1 MDYRKLLGKVESAV
15 LPYFGG
21 GTVDAPS
28 RRLRVTEPVAPG
40 WWRFEVKGREA
51 TAREPAAPEGLEA
64 LPRVRGHV
72 WGTRLVREGAVAE
85 PLALMPEEEPPRL
98 SPVTARRWHDGTLLF
113 EGVEFEGEA
122 EETARRA
129 LEEDRALG
137 DARGVSASLRA
148 AFGFAVLEAASRGT
162 GIPFAPVEARARV
175 LDVAREGRAEAE
187 RCLRGL
193 AEERARFLRMQAEQE
208 ARREEAET
216 RAWTHRE
223 HGAPEVWRDAEG
235 REIARPLSGRE
246 RERWDALH
254 ALEARA
260 RIRHESSTSE
270 PPWGQD
276 GRGVERGQRG
286 RGVVRDGPE
295 RGDAWRDAEGR
306 ETTLSSREHE
316 TWEARRDDSARASSR
331 TSGTR
336 DGRGPTR
343 HGHRRSESDVGAWV
357 ERALDKA
364 GARLLAHRRL
374 GDGLLEVVYTFM
386 GERFVT
392 VVEAATLR
400 VRDAG
405 VCLAGAD
412 TRVTLESLPSVLKE
426 AIETDALVITRHV

>member
-28 RRLRVTEPVAPG
+28 RRLRVTQPVAPG

-51 TAREPAAPEGLEA
+51 TAREPASPEGTEA

-113 EGVEFEGEA
+113 EGVEFESEA

-137 DARGVSASLRA
+137 DTRGVSASLRA
-148 AFGFAVLEAASRGT
+148 AFGFAVLEAVSRGT

-187 RCLRGL
+187 RCLRRL
-193 AEERARFLRMQAEQE
+193 ADERARFVRRQAELE
-208 ARREEAET
+208 ARREAEARARMHET
-216 RAWTHRE
+216 
-223 HGAPEVWRDAEG
+223 GMPEVWRDAEG
-235 REIARPLSGRE
+235 RELGRALSGRE
-246 RERWDALH
+246 RERWETLHGEGARTRTRQEPGTARSPWDA
-254 ALEARA
+254 
-260 RIRHESSTSE
+260 
-270 PPWGQD
+270 D
-276 GRGVERGQRG
+276 GREAAWAGSGRNANG
-286 RGVVRDGPE
+286 RGGAPS
-295 RGDAWRDAEGR
+295 AH
-306 ETTLSSREHE
+306 EHE
-316 TWEARRDDSARASSR
+316 PWEARRDASARASGQ
-331 TSGTR
+331 TPGAR
-336 DGRGPTR
+336 DGRSFTR
-343 HGHRRSESDVGAWV
+343 QERWRAESDVGAWV

-364 GARLLAHRRL
+364 GARLMDHRRL

-412 TRVTLESLPSVLKE
+412 NRVTLESLPSVLKE
-426 AIETDALVITRHV
+426 AIDTDALVITRHV

>member
-28 RRLRVTEPVAPG
+28 RRLRVTQPVAPG

-51 TAREPAAPEGLEA
+51 TAREPASPDGLEA

-85 PLALMPEEEPPRL
+85 ALALMPEEEPPRL

-122 EETARRA
+122 EEAARRA

-187 RCLRGL
+187 RCLRVL
-193 AEERARFLRMQAEQE
+193 ADERARFLRTQAEQE
-208 ARREEAET
+208 ARREEAQT

-246 RERWDALH
+246 RERWEALTRMRQEPGPSPFPGDPTGRE
-254 ALEARA
+254 AARA
-260 RIRHESSTSE
+260 R
-270 PPWGQD
+270 PQ
-276 GRGVERGQRG
+276 
-286 RGVVRDGPE
+286 
-295 RGDAWRDAEGR
+295 
-306 ETTLSSREHE
+306 
-316 TWEARRDDSARASSR
+316 
-331 TSGTR
+331 GTR

-343 HGHRRSESDVGAWV
+343 HERWRAESEVGAWV

-364 GARLLAHRRL
+364 GARLLGHRRL

-412 TRVTLESLPSVLKE
+412 SQVTLESLPSVLKE
-426 AIETDALVITRHV
+426 AIDTDALVITRHV

>member
-28 RRLRVTEPVAPG
+28 RRLRVTQPVAPG

-51 TAREPAAPEGLEA
+51 TAREPASPEGLEA

-113 EGVEFEGEA
+113 DGVEFEGEA

-129 LEEDRALG
+129 LEEGRGLG
-137 DARGVSASLRA
+137 DARGVSAPLRA
-148 AFGFAVLEAASRGT
+148 AFGFSVLEAASRT
-162 GIPFAPVEARARV
+162 TRIPFAPVEARARV

-187 RCLRGL
+187 RCLRAL
-193 AEERARFLRMQAEQE
+193 AQERARFLQMQAERE
-208 ARREEAET
+208 ARREAEAPARLRQES
-216 RAWTHRE
+216 
-223 HGAPEVWRDAEG
+223 GAPEVWRDAEG
-235 REIARPLSGRE
+235 REIAWLLSGRE
-246 RERWDALH
+246 RERWEALH
-254 ALEARA
+254 AAP
-260 RIRHESSTSE
+260 ES
-270 PPWGQD
+270 PWD
-276 GRGVERGQRG
+276 ADR
-286 RGVVRDGPE
+286 RDVAGT
-295 RGDAWRDAEGR
+295 GSGR
-306 ETTLSSREHE
+306 EQG
-316 TWEARRDDSARASSR
+316 EARRDAEARAWTNR
-331 TSGTR
+331 ERGTR
-336 DGRGPTR
+336 APWRDADGREVARTLSSHERDARAGRGHTR
-343 HGHRRSESDVGAWV
+343 QEHWRAESETGARV

-364 GARLLAHRRL
+364 GARLLGHRRL

-412 TRVTLESLPSVLKE
+412 TRVTLESLPSVLRE
-426 AIETDALVITRHV
+426 AIDTDALVITRHV

>member
-28 RRLRVTEPVAPG
+28 RRLRVTWPVAPG

-51 TAREPAAPEGLEA
+51 TAREPAGPEGLEA

-85 PLALMPEEEPPRL
+85 ALALMPEEEPPRL

-122 EETARRA
+122 EEAARRA

-162 GIPFAPVEARARV
+162 GIPFAPMEARARV
-175 LDVAREGRAEAE
+175 LDVAHEGRAEAE

-193 AEERARFLRMQAEQE
+193 AEERVRFLRMQAEQE
-208 ARREEAET
+208 ARREAAET

-246 RERWDALH
+246 RERWDALTRMRQEPGPSPFPGDPDGRE
-254 ALEARA
+254 AARA
-260 RIRHESSTSE
+260 WSE
-270 PPWGQD
+270 
-276 GRGVERGQRG
+276 
-286 RGVVRDGPE
+286 
-295 RGDAWRDAEGR
+295 
-306 ETTLSSREHE
+306 REHG
-316 TWEARRDDSARASSR
+316 EARRN
-331 TSGTR
+331 
-336 DGRGPTR
+336 GRGHTR
-343 HGHRRSESDVGAWV
+343 HAHRRTESDVGAWV

-364 GARLLAHRRL
+364 GARLLAQRRL
-374 GDGLLEVVYTFM
+374 GDGLVEVVYTFM

-412 TRVTLESLPSVLKE
+412 TQVTLESLPSVLKE
-426 AIETDALVITRHV
+426 AIDTDALVITRHV

>member
-1 MDYRKLLGKVESAV
+1 MLGKVESAV

-28 RRLRVTEPVAPG
+28 RRLRVTQPVAPG

-51 TAREPAAPEGLEA
+51 TAREPASPEGLEA

-137 DARGVSASLRA
+137 DTRGVSASLRA
-148 AFGFAVLEAASRGT
+148 AFGFAVLEAVSRGT

-187 RCLRGL
+187 RCLNRL
-193 AEERARFLRMQAEQE
+193 AEERARFVRMQAELE
-208 ARREEAET
+208 ARREAEARARMHET
-216 RAWTHRE
+216 
-223 HGAPEVWRDAEG
+223 GMPEVWRDAEG
-235 REIARPLSGRE
+235 RELGRALSGRE
-246 RERWDALH
+246 RERWETLH
-254 ALEARA
+254 EEGARA
-260 RIRHESSTSE
+260 RMNQE
-270 PPWGQD
+270 PD
-276 GRGVERGQRG
+276 ANGRGVTPSAYER
-286 RGVVRDGPE
+286 E
-295 RGDAWRDAEGR
+295 AWETRRDA
-306 ETTLSSREHE
+306 
-316 TWEARRDDSARASSR
+316 SARASGQ
-331 TSGTR
+331 TLGAR
-336 DGRGPTR
+336 DGRNFTR
-343 HGHRRSESDVGAWV
+343 QQHRRAESDVGAWV

-364 GARLLAHRRL
+364 GARLLDHRRL

-412 TRVTLESLPSVLKE
+412 NRVTLESLPSVLKE
-426 AIETDALVITRHV
+426 AIDTDALVITRHV

>member
-28 RRLRVTEPVAPG
+28 RRLRVPQPVAPG

-51 TAREPAAPEGLEA
+51 TAREPASPEGLEA
-64 LPRVRGHV
+64 LPRVRGHL

-85 PLALMPEEEPPRL
+85 PLALMPEEEPSRL

-113 EGVEFEGEA
+113 EGVEFESDA
-122 EETARRA
+122 EETARHA

-137 DARGVSASLRA
+137 DARGVGATLRA

-175 LDVAREGRAEAE
+175 LNVAREGRAEAE
-187 RCLRGL
+187 RCLRAL
-193 AEERARFLRMQAEQE
+193 AEERARFLRVQAEQE
-208 ARREEAET
+208 ARREAEA
-216 RAWTHRE
+216 RAWTDRE
-223 HGAPEVWRDAEG
+223 HGTGSVWRDAEG

-246 RERWDALH
+246 RERWEALH
-254 ALEARA
+254 GEGAREERNGNSRGGSPVA
-260 RIRHESSTSE
+260 HEHATWDAHWDTSE
-270 PPWGQD
+270 
-276 GRGVERGQRG
+276 
-286 RGVVRDGPE
+286 
-295 RGDAWRDAEGR
+295 
-306 ETTLSSREHE
+306 
-316 TWEARRDDSARASSR
+316 RASTR
-331 TSGTR
+331 TSGARNGR
-336 DGRGPTR
+336 DIPRQER
-343 HGHRRSESDVGAWV
+343 WRAESDVGARV

-364 GARLLAHRRL
+364 GARLRGLRRL

-386 GERFVT
+386 GERFIT

-412 TRVTLESLPSVLKE
+412 ARVTLESLPSVLKE
-426 AIETDALVITRHV
+426 AIDTDALVITRHA

>member
-21 GTVDAPS
+21 GTVDAPA
-28 RRLRVTEPVAPG
+28 RRLRVTQPVAPG

-51 TAREPAAPEGLEA
+51 TAREPASPEGMEA

-98 SPVTARRWHDGTLLF
+98 SPLTARRWHDGALLF

-148 AFGFAVLEAASRGT
+148 AFGFAVLESVSRGT
-162 GIPFAPVEARARV
+162 GIPFAPVEARGRV

-187 RCLRGL
+187 RCLRRL
-193 AEERARFLRMQAEQE
+193 ADERTRFIRMQAELE
-208 ARREEAET
+208 ARRERMLQES
-216 RAWTHRE
+216 
-223 HGAPEVWRDAEG
+223 GA
-235 REIARPLSGRE
+235 
-246 RERWDALH
+246 
-254 ALEARA
+254 EARA
-260 RIRHESSTSE
+260 
-270 PPWGQD
+270 WAD
-276 GRGVERGQRG
+276 
-286 RGVVRDGPE
+286 PE
-295 RGDAWRDAEGR
+295 YGTRAAWRDADGR
-306 ETTLSSREHE
+306 EVARTLSARERE
-316 TWEARRDDSARASSR
+316 TWETRRDASARASGR
-331 TSGTR
+331 TPGARDARGLTR
-336 DGRGPTR
+336 QERW
-343 HGHRRSESDVGAWV
+343 RSESEAGARV

-364 GARLLAHRRL
+364 GARLMDHRRL
-374 GDGLLEVVYTFM
+374 GDGLLEVAYTFM

-392 VVEAATLR
+392 VVEAASLR

-412 TRVTLESLPSVLKE
+412 NRVTLESLPSVLKE
-426 AIETDALVITRHV
+426 AIDTDALVITRHA

>member
-28 RRLRVTEPVAPG
+28 RRLRVTQPVAPG

-51 TAREPAAPEGLEA
+51 TAREQASPEGMEA

-98 SPVTARRWHDGTLLF
+98 SPVTARRWHEGTLLF

-129 LEEDRALG
+129 LEEGRALG

-148 AFGFAVLEAASRGT
+148 AFGFAVLEAVSRGT

-187 RCLRGL
+187 RCLRRL
-193 AEERARFLRMQAEQE
+193 AEERARFIRMQAELE
-208 ARREEAET
+208 ARRERMLQES
-216 RAWTHRE
+216 
-223 HGAPEVWRDAEG
+223 GA
-235 REIARPLSGRE
+235 
-246 RERWDALH
+246 
-254 ALEARA
+254 EARA
-260 RIRHESSTSE
+260 
-270 PPWGQD
+270 WAD
-276 GRGVERGQRG
+276 
-286 RGVVRDGPE
+286 PE
-295 RGDAWRDAEGR
+295 YGTREAWRDADGR
-306 ETTLSSREHE
+306 EVARTLSTRERE
-316 TWEARRDDSARASSR
+316 TWETRRGTSAS
-331 TSGTR
+331 TSGRTPGAR
-336 DGRGPTR
+336 DGRSLTR
-343 HGHRRSESDVGAWV
+343 QERWRAEPEAGAWV

-364 GARLLAHRRL
+364 GARLLDHRRL

-412 TRVTLESLPSVLKE
+412 NRVTLESLPSVLKE
-426 AIETDALVITRHV
+426 AIDTDALVITRHV

>member
-28 RRLRVTEPVAPG
+28 RRLRVPQPVAPG

-51 TAREPAAPEGLEA
+51 TAREPASPEGLEA
-64 LPRVRGHV
+64 LPRVRGHL

-113 EGVEFEGEA
+113 EGVEFEGDA
-122 EETARRA
+122 EEAARRA
-129 LEEDRALG
+129 LEEDRPLG
-137 DARGVSASLRA
+137 DARGVGAALRA
-148 AFGFAVLEAASRGT
+148 AFGFSVLETASRGT

-187 RCLRGL
+187 RCLRAL
-193 AEERARFLRMQAEQE
+193 AEERARFLRMQAELE
-208 ARREEAET
+208 ARREAAARVRMLQEPIAEPH
-216 RAWTHRE
+216 AWTDPR
-223 HGAPEVWRDAEG
+223 HGTEAAWQDAEG

-246 RERWDALH
+246 RERW
-254 ALEARA
+254 EARHRAEA
-260 RIRHESSTSE
+260 RLWDAHVSSQ
-270 PPWGQD
+270 PPGARN
-276 GRGVERGQRG
+276 GRASAR
-286 RGVVRDGPE
+286 
-295 RGDAWRDAEGR
+295 
-306 ETTLSSREHE
+306 REH
-316 TWEARRDDSARASSR
+316 WRAEADFGAR
-331 TSGTR
+331 
-336 DGRGPTR
+336 
-343 HGHRRSESDVGAWV
+343 V
-357 ERALDKA
+357 EHALDKA
-364 GARLLAHRRL
+364 GARLLGHRRL

-412 TRVTLESLPSVLKE
+412 AQVTLESLPSVLRE
-426 AIETDALVITRHV
+426 AIDTDALVITRHA

>member
-28 RRLRVTEPVAPG
+28 RRLRVTQPVAPG

-51 TAREPAAPEGLEA
+51 TARELASPEGMEA
-64 LPRVRGHV
+64 LPRVRGHI

-85 PLALMPEEEPPRL
+85 ALALMPEEEPPRL

-129 LEEDRALG
+129 LEENGALG

-148 AFGFAVLEAASRGT
+148 AFGFAVLETVSRST

-175 LDVAREGRAEAE
+175 LDVAREGRTEAE

-193 AEERARFLRMQAEQE
+193 AEERVRFLRMQAEQE
-208 ARREEAET
+208 SRREAED
-216 RAWTHRE
+216 RARMLQERGTS
-223 HGAPEVWRDAEG
+223 EVWRDAEG
-235 REIARPLSGRE
+235 REVARPLSGRE
-246 RERWDALH
+246 RERWEALH
-254 ALEARA
+254 AVGA
-260 RIRHESSTSE
+260 
-270 PPWGQD
+270 PQ
-276 GRGVERGQRG
+276 
-286 RGVVRDGPE
+286 GPGAWE
-295 RGDAWRDAEGR
+295 TWRDA
-306 ETTLSSREHE
+306 H
-316 TWEARRDDSARASSR
+316 ASS
-331 TSGTR
+331 
-336 DGRGPTR
+336 PTPGAR
-343 HGHRRSESDVGAWV
+343 HGRSATRQERGRAEPDASAWV

-364 GARLLAHRRL
+364 GARLMAQRRL

-412 TRVTLESLPSVLKE
+412 TQVTLESLPSVLKE
-426 AIETDALVITRHV
+426 AIDTDVLVITRHV

>member
-21 GTVDAPS
+21 GTVDAPA
-28 RRLRVTEPVAPG
+28 RRLRVPQPVAPG

-51 TAREPAAPEGLEA
+51 TAREPASPEGMEA

-98 SPVTARRWHDGTLLF
+98 SPLTARRWHDGTLLF

-148 AFGFAVLEAASRGT
+148 AFGFAVLESVSRGT
-162 GIPFAPVEARARV
+162 GIPFAPVEARGRV

-187 RCLRGL
+187 RCLRRL
-193 AEERARFLRMQAEQE
+193 ADERTRFIRMQAELE
-208 ARREEAET
+208 ARREAEARARMHET
-216 RAWTHRE
+216 GT
-223 HGAPEVWRDAEG
+223 PDVWRDA
-235 REIARPLSGRE
+235 
-246 RERWDALH
+246 
-254 ALEARA
+254 
-260 RIRHESSTSE
+260 
-270 PPWGQD
+270 
-276 GRGVERGQRG
+276 
-286 RGVVRDGPE
+286 
-295 RGDAWRDAEGR
+295 
-306 ETTLSSREHE
+306 
-316 TWEARRDDSARASSR
+316 SARASGR
-331 TSGTR
+331 TPGARDARGLTR
-336 DGRGPTR
+336 QERW
-343 HGHRRSESDVGAWV
+343 RSESEAGARV

-364 GARLLAHRRL
+364 GARLLDHRRL

-392 VVEAATLR
+392 VVEAASLR

-412 TRVTLESLPSVLKE
+412 NRVTLESLPSVLKE
-426 AIETDALVITRHV
+426 AIDTDALVITRHA

>member
-21 GTVDAPS
+21 GTVDTPS
-28 RRLRVTEPVAPG
+28 RRLRVTQPVAPG

-51 TAREPAAPEGLEA
+51 TAREMASPEGMEA

-98 SPVTARRWHDGTLLF
+98 SPLTARRWHDGTLLF
-113 EGVEFEGEA
+113 EGVAFEGEA

-148 AFGFAVLEAASRGT
+148 AFGFAVLESVSRGT

-187 RCLRGL
+187 RCLRRL
-193 AEERARFLRMQAEQE
+193 AEERARFIRMQAEQQARLE
-208 ARREEAET
+208 AAARARMQET
-216 RAWTHRE
+216 GT
-223 HGAPEVWRDAEG
+223 PEVWRDAEG
-235 REIARPLSGRE
+235 RELGRALSGRE
-246 RERWDALH
+246 RERWEPLH
-254 ALEARA
+254 GEGART
-260 RIRHESSTSE
+260 RMRQE
-270 PPWGQD
+270 PGTGRAAN
-276 GRGVERGQRG
+276 GRGVTPPAYER
-286 RGVVRDGPE
+286 
-295 RGDAWRDAEGR
+295 
-306 ETTLSSREHE
+306 E
-316 TWEARRDDSARASSR
+316 TWEARWDASARASGQ
-331 TSGTR
+331 TPGAR
-336 DGRGPTR
+336 DGRNPTR
-343 HGHRRSESDVGAWV
+343 PERWRAEPEVGARV

-364 GARLLAHRRL
+364 GARLLDHRRL

-412 TRVTLESLPSVLKE
+412 NRVTLESLPSVLKE
-426 AIETDALVITRHV
+426 AIGTDALVITRHL

>member
-28 RRLRVTEPVAPG
+28 RRLRVTLPVAPG

-51 TAREPAAPEGLEA
+51 TAREPASPEGMEA

-113 EGVEFEGEA
+113 EGVEFESEA

-148 AFGFAVLEAASRGT
+148 AFGFAVLDAVSRGT

-187 RCLRGL
+187 RCLNRL
-193 AEERARFLRMQAEQE
+193 AEERARFVRVQAELE
-208 ARREEAET
+208 ARREAEA
-216 RAWTHRE
+216 RARMHE
-223 HGAPEVWRDAEG
+223 SGMPEIWRDAEG
-235 REIARPLSGRE
+235 RELGRASSGRE
-246 RERWDALH
+246 RERWETLHGEGAQPGTARDAN
-254 ALEARA
+254 
-260 RIRHESSTSE
+260 
-270 PPWGQD
+270 
-276 GRGVERGQRG
+276 GRGVTPSAYER
-286 RGVVRDGPE
+286 E
-295 RGDAWRDAEGR
+295 AWETRRDA
-306 ETTLSSREHE
+306 
-316 TWEARRDDSARASSR
+316 SARNSGR
-331 TSGTR
+331 TPGAR
-336 DGRGPTR
+336 DGRNFAR
-343 HGHRRSESDVGAWV
+343 QDRRRVESDVGAWV

-364 GARLLAHRRL
+364 GARLLDHRRL

-412 TRVTLESLPSVLKE
+412 NRVTLESLPSVLKE
-426 AIETDALVITRHV
+426 AIDTDALVITRHA

>member
-15 LPYFGG
+15 LPYSGG

-28 RRLRVTEPVAPG
+28 RRLRVTQPVAPG

-51 TAREPAAPEGLEA
+51 TAREPASPEGMEA

-85 PLALMPEEEPPRL
+85 PLALMPEEEEPPRL

-148 AFGFAVLEAASRGT
+148 AFGFAVLESVSRGT

-175 LDVAREGRAEAE
+175 LDVAREGREEAE
-187 RCLRGL
+187 RCLRRL
-193 AEERARFLRMQAEQE
+193 AEERARFIRMQAELE
-208 ARREEAET
+208 ARREAET
-216 RAWTHRE
+216 RARMHET
-223 HGAPEVWRDAEG
+223 GTPEVWRDAEG
-235 REIARPLSGRE
+235 RELGRALSGRE
-246 RERWDALH
+246 RERWETLHGEGARTRMRQEPGTARSPWDADVR
-254 ALEARA
+254 EAA
-260 RIRHESSTSE
+260 WAGS
-270 PPWGQD
+270 GQ
-276 GRGVERGQRG
+276 VTN
-286 RGVVRDGPE
+286 
-295 RGDAWRDAEGR
+295 GR
-306 ETTLSSREHE
+306 EA
-316 TWEARRDDSARASSR
+316 WEARRDASARASGR
-331 TSGTR
+331 TPGTR
-336 DGRGPTR
+336 DGRGHTR
-343 HGHRRSESDVGAWV
+343 QERGRAESEVGARV

-364 GARLLAHRRL
+364 GARLLDHRRM

-412 TRVTLESLPSVLKE
+412 NRVTLESLPSVLKE
-426 AIETDALVITRHV
+426 AIDTDALVITRHL

>member
-28 RRLRVTEPVAPG
+28 RRLRVTSPVAPG

-51 TAREPAAPEGLEA
+51 TAREPASPEGMEA

-85 PLALMPEEEPPRL
+85 PLALMPEEQPPRL

-148 AFGFAVLEAASRGT
+148 AFGFAVLETASRAT

-187 RCLRGL
+187 RCLRRL
-193 AEERARFLRMQAEQE
+193 AEERARFIRMQAEQE
-208 ARREEAET
+208 ARREAAA
-216 RAWTHRE
+216 RAWTQE
-223 HGAPEVWRDAEG
+223 TGTPEVWRDAEG
-235 REIARPLSGRE
+235 REVGRALSGRE
-246 RERWDALH
+246 RESWEVLH
-254 ALEARA
+254 GDGARTRMRQGPGSARPPHGADVREAA
-260 RIRHESSTSE
+260 
-270 PPWGQD
+270 WA
-276 GRGVERGQRG
+276 
-286 RGVVRDGPE
+286 GPE
-295 RGDAWRDAEGR
+295 RVRGVTPSAR
-306 ETTLSSREHE
+306 EREA
-316 TWEARRDDSARASSR
+316 WEARRDASARA
-331 TSGTR
+331 GTR
-336 DGRGPTR
+336 TGRGPAR
-343 HGHRRSESDVGAWV
+343 QERWRAESEADMRV

-364 GARLLAHRRL
+364 GARLLDHRRL
-374 GDGLLEVVYTFM
+374 GDGLLEVIYTFM

-412 TRVTLESLPSVLKE
+412 HRVTLESLPSVLKE
-426 AIETDALVITRHV
+426 AIDTDALVITRHA

>member
-1 MDYRKLLGKVESAV
+1 MDYRKLLGKEESAV

-28 RRLRVTEPVAPG
+28 RRLRVTQPVAPG

-51 TAREPAAPEGLEA
+51 TAREPASPEGMEA

-113 EGVEFEGEA
+113 DGVEFESEA

-129 LEEDRALG
+129 LEDGRPLG

-148 AFGFAVLEAASRGT
+148 AFGFAVLEAVSRGT
-162 GIPFAPVEARARV
+162 GIPFAPVEVRARV
-175 LDVAREGRAEAE
+175 LDVAREGRVEAE
-187 RCLRGL
+187 RCLRRL
-193 AEERARFLRMQAEQE
+193 AEERARFIRMQAEQE
-208 ARREEAET
+208 ARHEAAARARMHET
-216 RAWTHRE
+216 GTS
-223 HGAPEVWRDAEG
+223 EVWRDAEG
-235 REIARPLSGRE
+235 RELGRVLSGRE
-246 RERWDALH
+246 RERWEALH
-254 ALEARA
+254 AEGARTRMRPEPGTA
-260 RIRHESSTSE
+260 GSTWTGS
-270 PPWGQD
+270 GQ
-276 GRGVERGQRG
+276 V
-286 RGVVRDGPE
+286 
-295 RGDAWRDAEGR
+295 ANGR
-306 ETTLSSREHE
+306 EA
-316 TWEARRDDSARASSR
+316 WEARRDASARASGR
-331 TSGTR
+331 TPGVR
-336 DGRGPTR
+336 DGRGHARPERWHAEPEVGTR
-343 HGHRRSESDVGAWV
+343 V

-364 GARLLAHRRL
+364 GARLLDHRRL
-374 GDGLLEVVYTFM
+374 GDGLLEVVYAFM

-412 TRVTLESLPSVLKE
+412 NRVTLESLPSVLKE
-426 AIETDALVITRHV
+426 AIDTDALVITRHA

>member
-21 GTVDAPS
+21 GTVDAPA
-28 RRLRVTEPVAPG
+28 RRLRVTWPVAPG

-51 TAREPAAPEGLEA
+51 TARELASPEGMEA

-113 EGVEFEGEA
+113 DGVEFEGEA

-129 LEEDRALG
+129 LEEDRGLG

-148 AFGFAVLEAASRGT
+148 AFGFSVLEAASRAT
-162 GIPFAPVEARARV
+162 RIPFAPVEARARV
-175 LDVAREGRAEAE
+175 LDVAREGHEEAE
-187 RCLRGL
+187 RCLRAL
-193 AEERARFLRMQAEQE
+193 AQERARFLQMQAERE
-208 ARREEAET
+208 ARREAEAPAST
-216 RAWTHRE
+216 GRE
-223 HGAPEVWRDAEG
+223 HGMPEVWRDVDG
-235 REIARPLSGRE
+235 REVAWSLPGHVRG
-246 RERWDALH
+246 
-254 ALEARA
+254 EA
-260 RIRHESSTSE
+260 
-270 PPWGQD
+270 
-276 GRGVERGQRG
+276 
-286 RGVVRDGPE
+286 
-295 RGDAWRDAEGR
+295 
-306 ETTLSSREHE
+306 
-316 TWEARRDDSARASSR
+316 SR
-331 TSGTR
+331 TGRSHTR
-336 DGRGPTR
+336 QEHWRAQ
-343 HGHRRSESDVGAWV
+343 SEAGARV

-364 GARLLAHRRL
+364 GARLLGHRRL

-412 TRVTLESLPSVLKE
+412 TRVTLESLPSVLRE
-426 AIETDALVITRHV
+426 AIDTDALVITRHA

>member
-1 MDYRKLLGKVESAV
+1 MLGKVESAV

-28 RRLRVTEPVAPG
+28 RRLRVTQPVAPG
-40 WWRFEVKGREA
+40 WWRFEVKGRDA
-51 TAREPAAPEGLEA
+51 TAREPAGPEGLEA

-85 PLALMPEEEPPRL
+85 ALALMPEEEPPRL

-148 AFGFAVLEAASRGT
+148 AFGFVLLEAASLGT
-162 GIPFAPVEARARV
+162 GIPFAPTEARARV
-175 LDVAREGRAEAE
+175 LDVAREGRMEAE

-208 ARREEAET
+208 ARREAAET

-223 HGAPEVWRDAEG
+223 HGAPEAWRDAEG

-254 ALEARA
+254 AMEAHA
-260 RIRHESSTSE
+260 RMRQEPGTAESLRDS
-270 PPWGQD
+270 D
-276 GRGVERGQRG
+276 GREQ
-286 RGVVRDGPE
+286 
-295 RGDAWRDAEGR
+295 A
-306 ETTLSSREHE
+306 
-316 TWEARRDDSARASSR
+316 TWEARRDASVRTSSR

-336 DGRGPTR
+336 DARGHKR
-343 HGHRRSESDVGAWV
+343 HAHRRTESDVGAWV

-364 GARLLAHRRL
+364 GARLLAQRRL
-374 GDGLLEVVYTFM
+374 GDGLVEVVYTFM

-412 TRVTLESLPSVLKE
+412 TQVTLESLPSVLKE
-426 AIETDALVITRHV
+426 AIDTDALVITRHV